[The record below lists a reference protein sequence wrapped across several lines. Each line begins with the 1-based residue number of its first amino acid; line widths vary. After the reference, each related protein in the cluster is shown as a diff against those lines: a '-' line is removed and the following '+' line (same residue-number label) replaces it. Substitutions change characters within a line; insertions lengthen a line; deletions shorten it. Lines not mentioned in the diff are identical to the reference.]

1 MVDFFEDGERGPA
14 ASGKGRQPYGDAVS
28 TPQATSANDWILITS
43 EDLPTL
49 PHVAAHILAV
59 IGDPLC
65 SAAQIEGVIRADIT
79 LAQRLLRMANSA
91 SMGGTTKIV
100 DIKSAVVRLGFNRVK
115 NLALI
120 AATKDLIGTAGDLA
134 NDMWRHALGVA
145 LCTHLV
151 AEAMGKKGDDE
162 LFLGGLFHDV
172 GQVLINNQKPAR
184 FLEITKMACAQRR
197 TISDVEKE
205 VFNFSHEEVGVL
217 ILKKWGLPDSLMAP
231 VRYHH
236 TIQTEECAQIPNQ
249 EAVAI
254 TATADLIAGMLNI
267 GLLTSAAIDP
277 INARSTRLLGLDAEQ
292 ILGVV
297 EKLPELFLNE
307 MGKFQ

>member
-1 MVDFFEDGERGPA
+1 
-14 ASGKGRQPYGDAVS
+14 VS
-28 TPQATSANDWILITS
+28 TQQATSANDWILITS

-65 SAAQIEGVIRADIT
+65 SAAQIEAIIRTDIT

-91 SMGGTTKIV
+91 LMGGTTKIV
-100 DIKSAVVRLGFNRVK
+100 DIKNAVVRLGFNRVK

-120 AATKDLIGTAGDLA
+120 AATKDLIGSAGDIA
-134 NDMWRHALGVA
+134 HDMWRHALGVA
-145 LCTHLV
+145 LCTHLI
-151 AEAMGKKGDDE
+151 AEALGKKGTDE

-184 FLEITKMACAQRR
+184 FKEIITTACAQRR
-197 TISDVEKE
+197 MTSEVEKE

-217 ILKKWGLPDSLMAP
+217 ILKKWGLPESLIAP

-236 TIQTEECAQIPNQ
+236 TIQHDETTQILNQ

-254 TATADLIAGMLNI
+254 TATADLIAGSLNI
-267 GLLTSAAIDP
+267 GLLTSATIDP
-277 INARSTRLLGLDAEQ
+277 INARSTQLLGLDAEQ
-292 ILGVV
+292 ILGVA
-297 EKLPELFLNE
+297 EKLPELFLDE
-307 MGKFQ
+307 MGKFS